1 MITIT
6 SLELE
11 KILSA
16 NSGLSLLDVRTPAE
30 FDEGH
35 IEGSI
40 NVPLDQLTPA
50 YFLKN
55 KQRFCE
61 RNFYLICQKG
71 PRSQQ
76 AARLFDKEGLNG
88 AIVVGGGL
96 SAWIEAGFKIKTG
109 KSKVIGLER
118 QVRIAAGSLVIL
130 GVILAKFVH
139 PDFIW
144 LSAFVGAGLI
154 FAGITDWCGMGMLLA
169 SLPWN
174 QKVPEGK

>member
-6 SLELE
+6 TLELE
-11 KILSA
+11 KLLST
-16 NSGLSLLDVRTPAE
+16 NPGLTLLDVRTPNE
-30 FDEGH
+30 FDGAH

-40 NVPLDQLTPA
+40 NIPLDQLTAA

-55 KQRFCE
+55 KQRFNEHSC
-61 RNFYLICQKG
+61 YLICQKG

-76 AARLFDKEGLNG
+76 AARLFEKEGLSG
-88 AIVVGGGL
+88 AIVVEGGL
-96 SAWIEAGFKIKTG
+96 SAWVMAGFKVKTG
-109 KSKVIGLER
+109 DSNIISLER
-118 QVRIAAGSLVIL
+118 QVRVAAGSLVLL
-130 GVILAKFVH
+130 GVILAKFTH

-169 SLPWN
+169 RLPWN
-174 QKVPEGK
+174 QKVPAVK